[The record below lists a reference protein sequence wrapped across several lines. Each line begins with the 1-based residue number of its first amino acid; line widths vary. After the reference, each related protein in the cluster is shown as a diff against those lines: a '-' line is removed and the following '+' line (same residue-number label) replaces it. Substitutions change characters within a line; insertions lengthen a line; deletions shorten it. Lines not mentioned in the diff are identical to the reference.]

1 MSVSYAD
8 EEPIGLAELLGTLI
22 EQNLARD
29 LARYRLLKPATVAV
43 GAPDAGVV
51 VTLRFGRGEVTIA
64 NGADPRA
71 GVVVRAEAHDL
82 FGLAGAPLRLGL
94 PDPFSREGRVVL
106 GRILRG
112 HIHVHG
118 LISRL
123 PTVRRLTMLL
133 SAN

>member
-1 MSVSYAD
+1 MSVAYAD
-8 EEPIGLAELLGTLI
+8 QEPIGLAELLGTLI

-29 LARYRLLKPATVAV
+29 PARHRLLKPATVVV

-64 NGADPRA
+64 NGADPHA
-71 GVVVRAEAHDL
+71 AVAVRAEAHDL
-82 FGLAGAPLRLGL
+82 FALAGAPLRLGL
-94 PDPFSREGRVVL
+94 PDPFRTQGRAVL

-112 HIHVHG
+112 RIHVRG

>member
-1 MSVSYAD
+1 VSVAYAD
-8 EEPIGLAELLGTLI
+8 AEPIGLAELLGTLM

-29 LARYRLLKPATVAV
+29 PARHRLLKPATVVV

-51 VTLRFGRGEVTIA
+51 VTLRFGRGDVTIA
-64 NGADPRA
+64 NDADPHA
-71 GVVVRAEAHDL
+71 VVVVRAEAHDL
-82 FGLAGAPLRLGL
+82 FALAAAPLRLGL
-94 PDPFSREGRVVL
+94 PDPFRRDGRAVL

-112 HIHVHG
+112 HIRVRG